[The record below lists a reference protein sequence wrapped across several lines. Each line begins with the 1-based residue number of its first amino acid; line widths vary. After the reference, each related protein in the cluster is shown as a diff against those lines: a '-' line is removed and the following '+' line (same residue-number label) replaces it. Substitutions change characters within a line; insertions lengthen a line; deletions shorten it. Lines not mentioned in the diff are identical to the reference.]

1 MHFAH
6 IAVLAAM
13 LAAFN
18 WGIFSAFLQPLVQVG
33 TLALGT
39 VIAAALHTSKDHAR
53 AASLSIIANEAA
65 ALVTVSNP
73 NANWAQLLSQT
84 ISQISNAS
92 GLPTKNEQ
100 AITRAATAALAN
112 KGIKPNV

>member
-1 MHFAH
+1 MHLAH
-6 IAVLAAM
+6 FTLIAF

-18 WGIFSAFLQPLVQVG
+18 WSVLGSFLTPLVQVG
-33 TLALGT
+33 TLALGS

-65 ALVTVSNP
+65 ALVTLANP
-73 NANWAQLLSQT
+73 NANWSQLLSQT
-84 ISQISNAS
+84 IAQISNAS
-92 GLPTKNEQ
+92 GLPTQNEQ

-112 KGIKPNV
+112 KGLKPNA